1 MNSVTEGHL
10 RITSSPLTINNS
22 IDIPVGTYSLGRYKV
37 TISNSWTQGSNA
49 LLWLQPTNTGGKTIS
64 AVNSYPYVATS
75 ALVASYTVAN
85 LGVTLN
91 NTSASNL

>member
-1 MNSVTEGHL
+1 VNSVTEGHL

-49 LLWLQPTNTGGKTIS
+49 LL
-64 AVNSYPYVATS
+64 
-75 ALVASYTVAN
+75 
-85 LGVTLN
+85 
-91 NTSASNL
+91 